1 MKAEVVVLQDEE
13 DLEPERMIRRS
24 VAVAQEK
31 SEDSGTVSGA
41 MGAVGPSVVL
51 AVAVP
56 AASIVASV
64 KGEGASSMP
73 AM

>member
-1 MKAEVVVLQDEE
+1 M
-13 DLEPERMIRRS
+13 
-24 VAVAQEK
+24 
-31 SEDSGTVSGA
+31 VSGA
-41 MGAVGPSVVL
+41 MSAVGLSVVL
-51 AVAVP
+51 AVAVA

>member
-1 MKAEVVVLQDEE
+1 MA
-13 DLEPERMIRRS
+13 
-24 VAVAQEK
+24 
-31 SEDSGTVSGA
+31 G
-41 MGAVGPSVVL
+41 VGVSVVL
-51 AVAVP
+51 AVAVA